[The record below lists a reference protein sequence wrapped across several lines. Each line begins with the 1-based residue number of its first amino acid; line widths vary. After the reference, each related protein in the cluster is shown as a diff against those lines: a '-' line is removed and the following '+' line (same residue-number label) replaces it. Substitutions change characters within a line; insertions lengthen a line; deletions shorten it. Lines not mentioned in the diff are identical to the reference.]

1 MNLVILDRDGVIN
14 HDSPDYIKS
23 PEEWV
28 PIDGS
33 LEAIARLHHAGIRV
47 VVATNQSAVGR
58 KLMDMDALN
67 RIHERMHRQ
76 LAEVGGV
83 VEAIFFCPHSPS
95 ANCVCRKP
103 GTGMLDAIG
112 ERLRV
117 DLEGVP
123 MVGDSERDLVAA
135 RKVGARPMLVR
146 TGKGAE
152 TLANAPSPWSLET
165 FDNLA
170 AAADSII
177 AEIRNQ

>member
-1 MNLVILDRDGVIN
+1 MSLVILDRDGVIN

-23 PEEWV
+23 PDEWT

-33 LEAIARLHHAGIRV
+33 LEAIARLHHAGFRV

-83 VEAIFFCPHSPS
+83 VEAIFFCPHAPS
-95 ANCVCRKP
+95 AGCECRKP
-103 GTGMLDAIG
+103 GIGMLEAIA

-117 DLEGVP
+117 DLDGVP
-123 MVGDSERDLVAA
+123 MVGDSDRDLVAA
-135 RKVGARPMLVR
+135 RKVGARAMLVR
-146 TGKGAE
+146 TGKGTE
-152 TLANAPSPWSLET
+152 TLANSPNPAGLEVY
-165 FDNLA
+165 DDLA
-170 AAADSII
+170 SAADGIMTQL
-177 AEIRNQ
+177 RH